1 MEDEKEIVRS
11 YKEISQDYTWDPSI
25 FNPEDERVRAVKRII
40 QERLTQVEQTIILLY
55 IDCQSYRKLG
65 ARLGIS
71 KETCRQLVLKI
82 RDKIL
87 QEYDKGTNRKV

>member
-1 MEDEKEIVRS
+1 MEDKKEIVRS
-11 YKEISQDYTWDPSI
+11 FKEVREDYAWDPSI
-25 FNPEDERVRAVKRII
+25 FCEEDERVNAVKRII
-40 QERLTQVEQTIILLY
+40 HERLTQVERTIILLY

-87 QEYDKGTNRKV
+87 QEYEHLR

>member
-1 MEDEKEIVRS
+1 MEDEKEIIRS

-87 QEYDKGTNRKV
+87 QEYEHLH